1 MTLLFTIRC
10 FMGSKIDLFSFDLHQ
25 AECIMVYFLNQ
36 LLFVNHTEHGYMAP
50 LFIFYVRTIHIAH
63 HTLQ

>member
-1 MTLLFTIRC
+1 MRC
-10 FMGSKIDLFSFDLHQ
+10 IMGIKIYLFSFDLHQ

-50 LFIFYVRTIHIAH
+50 LFTFYVRTIHIAH